1 MQNLSSPLAPDIWI
15 ADMFMTK
22 AVQKGGVIRRSRR
35 DIERFAGMDRFLR
48 ELERRGFQAFVNGG
62 QVVVFCNREPLR
74 RLA

>member
-22 AVQKGGVIRRSRR
+22 AVQKGGVVRRSRR
-35 DIERFAGMDRFLR
+35 DIERFAGIDRFLR
-48 ELERRGFQAFVNGG
+48 EIERRGFQAVENGG
-62 QVVVFCNREPLR
+62 QIVVFCNREPLR